1 MSANVSVSVR
11 PMTDADLPACRDIN
25 RAAFADF
32 LGLPEPAAFRPGAD
46 MIGPRWRQWP
56 EAGFVAEVDGAMA
69 GAGALTHMGS
79 VCLVGPVM
87 VHPDHQGRG
96 IARRLMDAFVPLFEA
111 GKFGFVGLYT
121 HLHSPLHI
129 RLYEQYGFVMQRP
142 TSVMSKAPEPGPAV
156 VAFSALDAAGQRHA
170 LAGIRAV
177 AEALYPALDLTR
189 EVRSITDEGI
199 GEVLVLSPRG
209 PVLGFACCHH
219 GEGSEASRGQAFI
232 KFAAVAPGVE
242 AADNFRQL
250 VAACDGY
257 AHGVGAERLIAGT
270 NTGRTGAYRLMQQHG
285 FRTDANGIA
294 MMRPATNGY
303 NRPDVFAI
311 DDWR

>member
-1 MSANVSVSVR
+1 MPVTVTIR
-11 PMTDADLPACRDIN
+11 PMTEADLPASRDIN

-56 EAGFVAEVDGAMA
+56 EAGLVAEVDGAPA
-69 GAGALTHMGS
+69 GAGALTDMGS

-87 VHPDHQGRG
+87 VHPDHQGQG
-96 IARRLMDAFVPLFEA
+96 IARKLMDAFLPLFDA
-111 GKFGFVGLYT
+111 GKFSFVGLYT

-129 RLYEQYGFVMQRP
+129 RLYEQYGFAMQRP
-142 TSVMSKAPEPGPAV
+142 TSVMSKTPEPGPEITT
-156 VAFSALDAAGQRHA
+156 FSALGAAGQRHA

-177 AEALYPALDLTR
+177 AEAVYPALDLTR
-189 EVRSITDEGI
+189 EVRSIADESI
-199 GEVLVLSPRG
+199 GETLVLAPRG
-209 PVLGFACCHH
+209 GVLGFACIHS
-219 GEGSEASRGQAFI
+219 GEGSEASAGQAFV

-242 AADNFRQL
+242 AAENFRRL
-250 VAACDGY
+250 LAACDGY
-257 AHGVGAERLIAGT
+257 AHANGTERLIAGT
-270 NTGRTGAYRLMQQHG
+270 NAGRTGAYRLMQQHG

-294 MMRPATNGY
+294 MMRPAADGY